1 MNDIFAMNRADLQAF
16 LVERGI
22 KKFRADQIL
31 HYIYKQNV
39 FSWHEMTL
47 LPQGDRETLAGEL
60 PICCLLYTSPSPRDT
75 R

>member
-39 FSWHEMTL
+39 FPGMK
-47 LPQGDRETLAGEL
+47 
-60 PICCLLYTSPSPRDT
+60 
-75 R
+75 